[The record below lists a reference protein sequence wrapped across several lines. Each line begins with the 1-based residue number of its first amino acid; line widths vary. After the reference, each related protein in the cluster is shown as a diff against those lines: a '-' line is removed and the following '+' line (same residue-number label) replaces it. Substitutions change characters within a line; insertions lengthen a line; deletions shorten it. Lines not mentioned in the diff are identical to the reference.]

1 MMEYKGYLGCVEYD
15 DAGGEFSG
23 EVVGTRDVISFHGT
37 TVEELKQEFQK
48 SVDTY
53 LMFCRERGREPEKP
67 FSGRFVA
74 RITPELHRQISLAA
88 ALRNQSLNS
97 WVAEQLQNAASA
109 ALEPVRLKRTAPA
122 GRTKKAPTHKKGSD
136 EAKSI
141 RRKA

>member
-15 DAGGEFSG
+15 DEGGEFSG

-48 SVDTY
+48 SVDAY

-74 RITPELHRQISLAA
+74 RIAPELHRRISLAA
-88 ALRNQSLNS
+88 ALRDQSLNS

-109 ALEPVRLKRTAPA
+109 ALGPPRPEGTAPT
-122 GRTKKAPTHKKGSD
+122 GRTKKPTRKKGSA
-136 EAKSI
+136 EAKPA